1 MKLRTRIVIVI
12 KLMCEFFHSFIL
24 INNWRN
30 DLTKVVAVEPARH
43 ISHFQLLKKNI
54 KQIRNGMKF
63 RTVIAIVIKLM
74 CEFFHGFLSMN
85 NWRKDVAKVG
95 GIDATLAPFPTTFK
109 AVTE

>member
-43 ISHFQLLKKNI
+43 ISHFQLFKKNT
-54 KQIRNGMKF
+54 K
-63 RTVIAIVIKLM
+63 
-74 CEFFHGFLSMN
+74 
-85 NWRKDVAKVG
+85 
-95 GIDATLAPFPTTFK
+95 
-109 AVTE
+109 